1 MDDIQL
7 SPALRDLPAHLV
19 AKIKADEKQ
28 RRIKEMTMDKSQQKE
43 IESMEELLHNQ
54 FFATIINCHK
64 TFSKGKAV
72 PMDTLCARTS
82 DSSGKSKQEVSKL
95 LKLFIQI
102 CPQVM
107 KTKVINKAE
116 QVLGYYNKAGPNF
129 SQMEEDIKKALDCKR
144 NGK

>member
-1 MDDIQL
+1 
-7 SPALRDLPAHLV
+7 
-19 AKIKADEKQ
+19 
-28 RRIKEMTMDKSQQKE
+28 
-43 IESMEELLHNQ
+43 
-54 FFATIINCHK
+54 
-64 TFSKGKAV
+64 
-72 PMDTLCARTS
+72 MDTLCARTS

-129 SQMEEDIKKALDCKR
+129 SQMEEDIKKALDCKK